1 MKEKKVIMG
10 QKELREKVL
19 STDLCTNCGACVN
32 LCPYFS
38 AYKDQTIIM
47 DQCDREEGRCFAFCP
62 RTFTDLEALRQL
74 LFGPADLTPELGSL
88 KGFYMTRAADEGV
101 RQSAQHGGTVTTLMA
116 LAMQEGIIDT
126 AVMAEDQGEFLPKG
140 VFVRD
145 PAELAGHAKSKF
157 VVSPTVATFHEV
169 AKGDAEKIGVV
180 ATPCQALAFAK
191 MRAKPVPEKESN
203 IDKLRLVVGLFC
215 GWAFSWK
222 KLKHLL
228 EQKIEDEPIIGLDI
242 PPSKYHSMEVHT
254 GNGIV
259 EISLDEVLPC
269 VKEACKHCF
278 DMTAEFSDISVGS
291 ARLPEGW
298 EVARSWNQVI
308 VRSEIGQDLVQLART
323 RGLLEFRDMPEGN
336 LERLK
341 KASINK
347 KKFALEKLADKSG
360 KPEDLLYLDCHDPVL
375 RSLLA

>member
-1 MKEKKVIMG
+1 MEEKKVVMG

-19 STDLCTNCGACVN
+19 SEELCTNCGACIN
-32 LCPYFS
+32 LCPYFAS
-38 AYKDQTIIM
+38 YKDQTIIM
-47 DQCDREEGRCFAFCP
+47 DQCDREEGRCYAFCP

-74 LFGPADLTPELGSL
+74 LFEPADLTPELGSL

-101 RQSAQHGGTVTTLMA
+101 RRSAQHGGTVTTLMA

-126 AVMAEDQGEFLPKG
+126 AVMAEDPGEFLPNG
-140 VFVRD
+140 VMVRD
-145 PAELAGHAKSKF
+145 PAELVGHAKSKF
-157 VVSPTVATFHEV
+157 VVSPTIATFHEV
-169 AKGDAEKIGVV
+169 AMGDAEKIGVV
-180 ATPCQALAFAK
+180 ATPCQALALAK
-191 MRAKPVPEKESN
+191 MRAKPILKKESN

-228 EQKIEDEPIIGLDI
+228 EQKIKDEKIIGLDI

-269 VKEACKHCF
+269 VKEACNHCF

-336 LERLK
+336 LEKLK
-341 KASINK
+341 EASMNK
-347 KKFALEKLADKSG
+347 KRFAVEKLADKSG
-360 KPEDLLYLDCHDPVL
+360 KAEDLLYLDCHDPVL
-375 RSLLA
+375 CSL